1 MSLGRYNSAQEML
14 ELLKRRR
21 GAGATEEELA
31 SWAGISKQQSVPSIL
46 SRWISE
52 GRVTCTLGSTCT
64 VYVLE
69 PSEWAAEAAASE
81 GPELASWVPAGIV
94 RTRPDREAE
103 RDAFRRG
110 YVAALKDMRAWLTKA
125 GG

>member
-1 MSLGRYNSAQEML
+1 MSLGHHISAQEML

-31 SWAGISKQQSVPSIL
+31 SWAGISKQSVPSIL

-52 GRVTCTLGSTCT
+52 GRVTCTVGEMYTTYALDR
-64 VYVLE
+64 
-69 PSEWAAEAAASE
+69 SEWATEAAASE
-81 GPELASWVPAGIV
+81 GPALASWVPAGIV
-94 RTRPDREAE
+94 RARPDRMAE

-110 YVAALKDMRAWLTKA
+110 YVAALKDMRAWLAKA

>member
-1 MSLGRYNSAQEML
+1 MSLGHHISAQEML

-31 SWAGISKQQSVPSIL
+31 SWAGISKQGVPSIL

-52 GRVTCTLGSTCT
+52 GRVTCTVGEMCT
-64 VYVLE
+64 TYVLDR
-69 PSEWAAEAAASE
+69 SEWATEAAASE

-94 RTRPDREAE
+94 RARPDREAE

-110 YVAALKDMRAWLTKA
+110 YSAALKDMRAWLTKA